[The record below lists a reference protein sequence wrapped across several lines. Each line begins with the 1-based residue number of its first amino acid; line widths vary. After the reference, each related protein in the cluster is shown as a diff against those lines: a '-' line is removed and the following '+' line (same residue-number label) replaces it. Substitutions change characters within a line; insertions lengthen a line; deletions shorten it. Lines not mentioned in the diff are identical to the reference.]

1 MKTQASCRWRH
12 YLAAATLMI
21 SAGSAVA
28 ESIKLGLNYPSTG
41 RYKEQGIA
49 QANGALLA
57 VDEIN
62 ERGGVLGRQLE
73 LLYANSASK
82 PDKAVKNVRNLASQ
96 GAAMLFGGSSSA
108 VAIAGGKEAA
118 KQGLIYFG
126 TLTAANE
133 TTGVE
138 GHKHMF
144 REYYSTWMACKMLS
158 KYMNQHMA
166 GKKVFY
172 ITADYSWGSST
183 ESSLRQ
189 LTDTM
194 DVNSHPH
201 AIVKFPK
208 PRQSDLEKALKQ
220 AEESGAE
227 VLVVIQFGRD
237 LATALQLA
245 HKRGLKDKME
255 IIAPTVTLGMA
266 RSTGAGTLEGVISTV
281 PWIWSLPYQY
291 DYADGIRFVESYL
304 ERYGEYPSSSAAS
317 AYSIVYQFSAA
328 AERAKSLRTNK
339 LIKALENH
347 SYVGLKDEQTWRAFD
362 HQNVQTVYLLK
373 GRAREDVM
381 KDKLKSDYFEII
393 DSIPGSE
400 AARTYEEWVKVRTAA
415 GKPGQL
421 Q

>member
-1 MKTQASCRWRH
+1 MKIQASCQWRH
-12 YLAAATLMI
+12 YLAAATLLM
-21 SAGSAVA
+21 SAGSVVA
-28 ESIKLGLNYPSTG
+28 ETIKLGMNYPSTG

-49 QANGALLA
+49 QANGAMMA
-57 VDEIN
+57 VEEIN

-82 PDKAVKNVRNLASQ
+82 PEKAVKNVQQLAAQ
-96 GAAMLFGGSSSA
+96 GASMLFGGSSSA
-108 VAIAGGKEAA
+108 VAIAAGKEAA
-118 KQGLIYFG
+118 KKGLIYFG
-126 TLTAANE
+126 TVTAANE
-133 TTGVE
+133 TTGIE
-138 GHKHMF
+138 GHKYMF
-144 REYYSTWMACKMLS
+144 REYYSTWMACKILS
-158 KYMNQHMA
+158 KYMNKHMS

-172 ITADYSWGSST
+172 LTADYSWGNST

-189 LTDTM
+189 LTNTL

-208 PRQSDLEKALKQ
+208 PRQADLEKALKQ

-255 IIAPTVTLGMA
+255 IVAPTVTLGMA
-266 RSTGAGTLEGVISTV
+266 KSTGAGTMEGVISTV
-281 PWIWSLPYQY
+281 PWLWNVPYKY
-291 DYADGIRFVESYL
+291 DYADGKRFVEAYL
-304 ERYGEYPSSSAAS
+304 ERFGEYPSSSAAS
-317 AYSIVYQFSAA
+317 AYNIVYQFSAA
-328 AERAKSLRTNK
+328 AERAKSLKSSK
-339 LIKALENH
+339 LIKTLENH

-373 GRAREDVM
+373 GRPREEVM
-381 KDKLKSDYFEII
+381 QDKLKSDYFEVV
-393 DSIPGSE
+393 DSLSGAE
-400 AARTYEEWVKVRTAA
+400 AARTYEEWAKARTAA
-415 GKPGQL
+415 GKPSQL

>member
-1 MKTQASCRWRH
+1 MKKQASDRWHH
-12 YLAAATLMI
+12 YLVAAMLVI
-21 SAGSAVA
+21 FAGSTVA
-28 ESIKLGLNYPSTG
+28 ETIKLGLNYPSSG

-49 QANGALLA
+49 QAHGAMIA

-82 PDKAVKNVRNLASQ
+82 PEKAVKNVKQLASQ
-96 GAAMLFGGSSSA
+96 GASMIFGGASSA

-126 TLTAANE
+126 ALTAANE

-144 REYYSTWMACKMLS
+144 REYYSTWMACKVLS
-158 KYMNQHMA
+158 RYMNTNMA

-172 ITADYSWGSST
+172 LTADYSWGYST

-189 LTDTM
+189 LTNTM
-194 DVNSHPH
+194 DVNSHPS

-208 PRQSDLEKALKQ
+208 PRQSDLEEALKQ
-220 AEESGAE
+220 AEEAGAE
-227 VLVVIQFGRD
+227 VLVVIQFGQD

-245 HKRGLKDKME
+245 HKRGLKEKME
-255 IIAPTVTLGMA
+255 IVAPTVTLGMA
-266 RSTGAGTLEGVISTV
+266 KSTGAGTLEGVISASAWLWNV
-281 PWIWSLPYQY
+281 PYKY
-291 DYADGIRFVESYL
+291 DYADGKRFVESYQ
-304 ERYGEYPSSSAAS
+304 ERFGEYPSSGAAT
-317 AYSIVYQFSAA
+317 AYNIVYQFSAA
-328 AERAKSLRTNK
+328 AERAKSLKTGK

-347 SYVGLKDEQTWRAFD
+347 TYVGLKDEQTWRAFD
-362 HQNVQTVYLLK
+362 HQNVQTVYLVR
-373 GRAREDVM
+373 GRTREEVM
-381 KDKLKSDYFEII
+381 QDKLKSDYFEII
-393 DSIPGSE
+393 DSMPGTE

-415 GKPGQL
+415 GKPTQL